1 MTCRDAN
8 IASREILVANLTAY
22 GTLEPI
28 EVRFLAKV
36 DNLRYETIGACVGS
50 EDAA

>member
-8 IASREILVANLTAY
+8 IARREILVTNLTVY

-36 DNLRYETIGACVGS
+36 DNLGHKTIGAGVGS